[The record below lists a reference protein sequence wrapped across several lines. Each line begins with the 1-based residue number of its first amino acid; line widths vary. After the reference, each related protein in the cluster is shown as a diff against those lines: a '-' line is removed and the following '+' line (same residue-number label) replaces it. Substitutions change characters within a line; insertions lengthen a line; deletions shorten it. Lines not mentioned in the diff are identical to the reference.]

1 MQTPWAVHETPERAA
16 KRRVRCD
23 ANFVGYLL
31 LSLLAAQLVVSMGY
45 IVLAEMGFS
54 ETFPGNTAQVLLDMG
69 MYAVYFILPVLLT
82 AKLAGRRA
90 LPVARRRV
98 GARVLAL
105 SLFGG
110 MMLAVLSNFVA
121 SIFMELLM
129 EWGVPKP
136 FIPDN
141 TEATTTSLLLNI
153 IGTALLPAVFEEVA
167 FRGYV
172 LGALRPHG
180 DRLAVWVSAA
190 VFGLIHGNVLQLPFA
205 LLLGVALGWLVVQTD
220 SLLPAMVLHF
230 ANNAMSVLLSYV
242 ESSGW
247 DGNVTTTLVFLA
259 LSVAGMCVWAA
270 AFLWSR
276 DHTDLLRPMSNGW
289 SPLTVAQRTWGV
301 LTAPAMG
308 IGVGLWLLLIAAML
322 AG

>member
-1 MQTPWAVHETPERAA
+1 MQTPWAVHETPEHAA
-16 KRRVRCD
+16 KRRVRHD

-31 LSLLAAQLVVSMGY
+31 LSLLAAQLVVSMVY
-45 IVLAEMGFS
+45 IVLGQFGVS
-54 ETFPGNTAQVLLDMG
+54 ELSLGNTAQVLLDMG

-82 AKLAGRRA
+82 AKVAGRRA
-90 LPVARRRV
+90 LPASRRRV
-98 GARVLAL
+98 GVRVLAL

-121 SIFMELLM
+121 SMVMGLLM

-141 TEATTTSLLLNI
+141 TEGTTTSLLLNMI
-153 IGTALLPAVFEEVA
+153 ATALLPAVFEEVA

-180 DRLAVWVSAA
+180 DKLAVWVSA
-190 VFGLIHGNVLQLPFA
+190 VLFGLIHGNVLQLPFA
-205 LLLGVALGWLVVQTD
+205 LILGVALGWLVVQTD
-220 SLLPAMVLHF
+220 SLLPAIVLHF
-230 ANNAMSVLLSYV
+230 ANNAMSVVLSYF
-242 ESSGW
+242 ERSGW

-259 LSVAGMCVWAA
+259 LSVAGMCAWAA
-270 AFLWSR
+270 VFLWSR
-276 DHTDLLRPMSNGW
+276 GHTDLLRPMSNGV
-289 SPLTVAQRTWGV
+289 SPLTVAQRTVGV

-308 IGVGLWLLLIAAML
+308 IGVGIWLLLIVAML